1 MFQMINTKI
10 HIIDCDIDG
19 VLVKF
24 KCEYWSKDITVEM
37 ISPYSG
43 RRKSFHIPYM
53 VPTKFDETNWKE
65 NALNLVK
72 SIIEENRG
80 QANSKDTSS

>member
-1 MFQMINTKI
+1 MINTKI
-10 HIIDCDIDG
+10 HIVDCDIDNE
-19 VLVKF
+19 LIKF
-24 KCEYWSKDITVEM
+24 KCEYWSKNITVEM

-43 RRKSFHIPYM
+43 RCKSFHIPYM
-53 VPTKFDETNWKE
+53 VPSKIDETNWKE

-80 QANSKDTSS
+80 QANLKEPLS